1 MLRAPDRHPKSSE
14 IEAAT
19 SAENQTIRVFV
30 NASAV
35 DLPAG
40 AGVGD
45 AVRAFD
51 AGLEASVARGS
62 AYVTDGRGIEIDP
75 DSRLA
80 SGAILRVVVR
90 ARRGDADA

>member
-1 MLRAPDRHPKSSE
+1 VSG
-14 IEAAT
+14 
-19 SAENQTIRVFV
+19 TIRVFV
-30 NASAV
+30 NASIV

-51 AGLEASVARGS
+51 PALEATVARGA

-75 DSRLA
+75 ASPLT
-80 SGAILRVVVR
+80 SGAILRVIVR
-90 ARRGDADA
+90 ARRGPGAGDADA